1 MSKFNA
7 IPVVFALLIPGIVS
21 AQAPPPNSPGDIV
34 ISRCLVSLIDEVNVP
49 AQETGVLR
57 KIPVELGNYV
67 AQGGL
72 LAQVDDSVPKKQHEI
87 AQRKF
92 DKATE
97 QATNDVDIKY
107 AAKAAE
113 VSQAEHELM
122 VEANKSARGTIA
134 PITIRKAK
142 LQWEKALLQ
151 AEQADMNFKVAALT
165 AGEAQA
171 EMEAAQIVIDRCQ
184 ITSPVDGIVVQKY
197 RQEGEWVRPGDP
209 LMRVVGLKRL
219 KLDGSLSAD
228 KYLPSMVIGKPATVV
243 ATIPSGN
250 VTFDGTVVF
259 ASPEID
265 SNGNFD
271 FTVEVQNR
279 PQGNSWLLRPGGI
292 ASVTIHAD
300 QPSTMQTNFTGV
312 QK

>member
-1 MSKFNA
+1 MSKLNA
-7 IPVVFALLIPGIVS
+7 IPVVFALLIPGVVS
-21 AQAPPPNSPGDIV
+21 AQAPAANSSGDIV
-34 ISRCLVSLIDEVNVP
+34 IPRCLVTLIDEVNIP

-57 KIPVELGNYV
+57 KIPVERGNYV

-72 LAQVDDSVPKKQHEI
+72 LAQIDDSVPTKQHEI

-113 VSQAEHELM
+113 VSEAEHLLM

-142 LQWEKALLQ
+142 LQWEKAVLQ
-151 AEQADMNFKVAALT
+151 AEQADMNFKVASMT
-165 AGEAQA
+165 AAEAQA

-228 KYLPSMVIGKPATVV
+228 KYAPSMVIGKPATVV
-243 ATIPSGN
+243 AMIPSGQ
-250 VTFDGTVVF
+250 VTFEGTVVF

-271 FTVEVQNR
+271 FSIEVQNR
-279 PQGNSWLLRPGGI
+279 PHENSWLLRPGGV
-292 ASVTIHAD
+292 ASVTIHAG
-300 QPSTMQTNFTGV
+300 QPSTIRTNFTGV
-312 QK
+312 QN

>member
-1 MSKFNA
+1 MSKLNA
-7 IPVVFALLIPGIVS
+7 IPVVFALLIPSVVA
-21 AQAPPPNSPGDIV
+21 AQAPAPTSPGDISV
-34 ISRCLVSLIDEVNVP
+34 PRCLVTLIDEVNVP

-57 KIPVELGNYV
+57 KIPVERGKYV
-67 AQGGL
+67 PMGGL
-72 LAQVDDSVPKKQHEI
+72 LAQIDDSVPSKQHEI
-87 AQRKF
+87 ASRKL

-113 VSQAEHELM
+113 VSQAEYDM
-122 VEANKSARGTIA
+122 MRAANEGVKGTVA

-142 LQWEKALLQ
+142 LQWEKAILQ
-151 AEQADMNFKVAALT
+151 AEQADMNFKVAGLT
-165 AGEAQA
+165 AKEAKA

-184 ITSPVDGIVVQKY
+184 ITSPIDGIVVQKY
-197 RQEGEWVRPGDP
+197 RHEGEWVRPGDP

-219 KLDGSLSAD
+219 KLDGSLSSD
-228 KYLPSMVIGKPATVV
+228 KYSPSMVVGKPATVV
-243 ATIPSGN
+243 ATIPTGQ
-250 VTFDGTVVF
+250 VKFEGTVVF

-279 PQGNSWLLRPGGI
+279 PDGDTWILFPGDV
-292 ASVTIHAD
+292 ASVTIHAS
-300 QPSTMQTNFTGV
+300 QPSSMRTNFTGV
-312 QK
+312 QN